1 MASQAQTVT
10 DGARAMLRHVIAT
23 IAYRGGKTMRGAP
36 ENFGSFRASEKTRTP
51 AEIVAHLGDLMDWAL
66 SMARGKQEWH
76 DTQAGAE
83 WAAGVARFHRSLE
96 ALDEYLG
103 SNEPLGAPAEK
114 LFQGPLADALTHVGQ
129 LAMLRRMAGGPVKGE
144 NYFKAEIVAGRVGAE
159 QSQAVREFD

>member
-66 SMARGKQEWH
+66 SMA
-76 DTQAGAE
+76 AGNQKWNDSAPLSWE
-83 WAAGVARFHRSLE
+83 KECERFFG
-96 ALDEYLG
+96 ALKKFDDYLA
-103 SNEPLGAPAEK
+103 SDAPLGAPAEK
-114 LFQGPLADALTHVGQ
+114 LFQGPIADALTHVGQ
-129 LAMLRRMAGGPVKGE
+129 LAMLRRLSGAAMKGE
-144 NYFKAEIVAGRVGAE
+144 NYYVADIAVGRVGTE
-159 QSQAVREFD
+159 QAAPKKEF